1 MAGKSGPK
9 NRKVT
14 EEVILIGRERK
25 DGNKIQCKE
34 YNFRF
39 SR

>member
-1 MAGKSGPK
+1 MAGKSGPQ

-14 EEVILIGRERK
+14 EKVILIESERK
-25 DGNKIQCKE
+25 DGNKMLYKE
-34 YNFRF
+34 YNFRC

>member
-1 MAGKSGPK
+1 MEGKSGPK

-14 EEVILIGRERK
+14 EKVILTKRERK
-25 DGNKIQCKE
+25 DGNKMQFKG
-34 YNFRF
+34 YNFRC